1 VSRGA
6 LLNESPDPRIQI
18 FGAPWC
24 ALTGDA
30 MNTLRL
36 LATITLGAAIG
47 LGCYWLVEKSTRS
60 PHGYFTAAAADRTP
74 LYYRDPSGAPFWSAG
89 PKKDSQGRDFIPIY
103 DDEAPSLDKSAPKQT
118 AAEGSRKILY
128 YRNPMGLPDTSP
140 VPKTDSMGMDYVP
153 VYEGGDT
160 DDGLVKLSPGKIQR
174 TGAKSERVAKRPINS
189 LVRAPGTVQED
200 ERRVSVVALRFE
212 GFVESVADVTTGDH
226 VHKGQPLM
234 NVYSPALSSAA
245 AEYLSALNAG
255 ATGKE
260 LKGARRRLENLATPE
275 PAIRDLERTREIA
288 LSIQW
293 PAPQDGEILQR
304 NAVNG
309 MRAGPGD
316 VLFRIADHRVVWVVI
331 DVAERDLAQVK
342 VGTHVTIRPRALPG
356 QTFTGTVSLIYP
368 HLNAQTR
375 TARIRIEA
383 PNPDELL
390 RPEMYVDAEIETGSQ
405 DPVLAVPESAV
416 LDSGTRQAVLI
427 DKGEGRF
434 EPREVKLGR
443 RGGGYVEVKE
453 GVSDS
458 DAVVT
463 SANFLIDAESN
474 LKAALKSF
482 GETGAAASQSD
493 SATPSGMG
501 GHK

>member
-1 VSRGA
+1 MNMLRYFTIIAVGA
-6 LLNESPDPRIQI
+6 GI
-18 FGAPWC
+18 
-24 ALTGDA
+24 
-30 MNTLRL
+30 RL
-36 LATITLGAAIG
+36 GS
-47 LGCYWLVEKSTRS
+47 YWSIEKSAR
-60 PHGYFTAAAADRTP
+60 PPQIHFAGTAAAADRVP
-74 LYYRDPSGAPFWSAG
+74 LYYRDPSGAPRWSG
-89 PKKDSQGRDFIPIY
+89 VPRKDSEGRDYLPVY
-103 DDEAPSLDKSAPKQT
+103 DEEESSTEPPKAKRLQ
-118 AAEGSRKILY
+118 ADSSRKILY

-140 VPKTDSMGMDYVP
+140 IPKKDAMGMDYVP
-153 VYEGGDT
+153 VYEGEDS
-160 DDGLVKLSPGKIQR
+160 DDGTVKLSPGKIQR
-174 TGAKSERVAKRPINS
+174 TGAKSEAVVRQPIRS

-226 VHKGQPLM
+226 VQKGQPLM

-288 LSIQW
+288 LSIPW
-293 PAPQDGEILQR
+293 LAPQDGEILQR
-304 NAVNG
+304 NAING

-331 DVAERDLAQVK
+331 DVAERDLAQVT
-342 VGTHVTIRPRALPG
+342 VGSQVTIRPRALPG
-356 QTFTGTVSLIYP
+356 RTFTGTVALIYP
-368 HLNAQTR
+368 HLNVQTR
-375 TARIRIEA
+375 TARIRVEA
-383 PNPDELL
+383 PNPDESL
-390 RPEMYVDAEIETGSQ
+390 RPEMYVDAEVETGSQ
-405 DPVLAVPESAV
+405 DPVLAVLESAV

-434 EPREVKLGR
+434 EPRDVKLGR

-453 GVSDS
+453 GVNDG
-458 DAVVT
+458 DKVVT

-474 LKAALKSF
+474 LKAALKSY
-482 GETGAAASQSD
+482 GEAIEPQSD
-493 SATPSGMG
+493 AAPPSGMG